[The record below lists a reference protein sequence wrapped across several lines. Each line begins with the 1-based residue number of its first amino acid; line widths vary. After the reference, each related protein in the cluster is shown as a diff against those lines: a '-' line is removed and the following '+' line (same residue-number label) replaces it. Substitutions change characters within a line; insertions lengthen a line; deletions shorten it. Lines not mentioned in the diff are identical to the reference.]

1 MRGVAR
7 YGHRVK
13 LAVHV
18 RALQT
23 FGRPCVLLDTDSFIR
38 EGFDSKVSDALAA
51 GAAMNEFVRAD
62 PYPGFGPFETNLPNL
77 GRYVLDPKESLMYN
91 SGLTAA
97 RPEHA
102 PLIEDAIVLI
112 DRLWSAG
119 LKRHDLDQ
127 FAVSTGLSVPRAP
140 EKWTRDV
147 AAARPGASRLKA
159 VQALDGCFTAI
170 SRCSRTMPARGRRA
184 PRRRAARP
192 TSREVRRRR
201 TQARAQ
207 RPAGA
212 DAAWLK
218 LGLSGFE

>member
-1 MRGVAR
+1 MNTRGLPRAR
-7 YGHRVK
+7 PSDRAGGAVSSVSLPGSSAWVIRCAAASTAASSADRLTQIVPPSQRRTEHRV
-13 LAVHV
+13 V
-18 RALQT
+18 RLT
-23 FGRPCVLLDTDSFIR
+23 T
-38 EGFDSKVSDALAA
+38 
-51 GAAMNEFVRAD
+51 
-62 PYPGFGPFETNLPNL
+62 PGG
-77 GRYVLDPKESLMYN
+77 GVQ
-91 SGLTAA
+91 
-97 RPEHA
+97 H
-102 PLIEDAIVLI
+102 
-112 DRLWSAG
+112 
-119 LKRHDLDQ
+119 RHDLDQ